1 MAALVASLDDR
12 SVASWANRSKLLL
25 FIGCVVSQGGG
36 GDNRRGGQMGVL
48 AKGGDLIV
56 PCNIPALV

>member
-36 GDNRRGGQMGVL
+36 GGITEGWGEVWEGWGEVREG
-48 AKGGDLIV
+48 
-56 PCNIPALV
+56 